1 MVNGVGN
8 RASSGERTMQGL
20 ESWRLDLNTFSDR
33 LALGLDLFGPFATW
47 LWLVPLYWVI
57 GTVLVWLYM
66 NRQQRRSD
74 RAYLDYASRQLPVL
88 RRIARQRAQEVAFSR
103 RTDRF

>member
-1 MVNGVGN
+1 MN
-8 RASSGERTMQGL
+8 GL
-20 ESWRLDLNTFSDR
+20 ESWRVDLGVIVDR
-33 LALGLDLFGPFATW
+33 LALGLDLFGPYATW
-47 LWLVPLYWVI
+47 LWLVPLYWAIASVSI
-57 GTVLVWLYM
+57 WFYM

-74 RAYLDYASRQLPVL
+74 RAYLDFASHQLPVL

>member
-1 MVNGVGN
+1 MN
-8 RASSGERTMQGL
+8 GL
-20 ESWRLDLNTFSDR
+20 ESWRIDLGAIADQ
-33 LALGLDLFGPFATW
+33 LALGLDLFGPHATW
-47 LWLVPLYWVI
+47 LWLVPVYWAI
-57 GTVLVWLYM
+57 ASISVWFFT